1 MSQQKEKT
9 MENNY
14 RKSIIS
20 TYNQCFLCGSTRHIE
35 IHHIF
40 SGVNRKKST
49 KYGLVVPL
57 CDKCHRGTNGVH
69 NNYEKMLYLRKI
81 GQQLFN
87 KYYPNERFIAI
98 FGKNYLD

>member
-1 MSQQKEKT
+1 M

-87 KYYPNERFIAI
+87 KYYPNESFIAI